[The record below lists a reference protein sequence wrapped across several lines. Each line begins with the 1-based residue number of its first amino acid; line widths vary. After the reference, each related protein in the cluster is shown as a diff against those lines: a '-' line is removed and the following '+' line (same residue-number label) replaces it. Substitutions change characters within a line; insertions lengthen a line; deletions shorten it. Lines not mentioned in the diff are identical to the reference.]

1 MAEHEEGRARRTDTW
16 ILAVALIFIIGAYYR
31 SGLSQID
38 VAHDIGAIGF
48 AILVAVPMGGYMLYS
63 CGDKKYARLVTGLIG
78 SAAAP
83 LILGGAVRWLLGIL
97 A

>member
-1 MAEHEEGRARRTDTW
+1 MRDKSTRADTW
-16 ILAVALIFIIGAYYR
+16 IIAVALIFIIGAYYR

-63 CGDKKYARLVTGLIG
+63 CGDKKYTRLVTGLIG
-78 SAAAP
+78 SAAAL
-83 LILGGAVRWLLGIL
+83 LILGSAIRWLLGIL

>member
-1 MAEHEEGRARRTDTW
+1 MRDKSTRADTW
-16 ILAVALIFIIGAYYR
+16 IIAVALIFIIGAYHR

-63 CGDKKYARLVTGLIG
+63 CGDKKYTRLVTGLIG
-78 SAAAP
+78 SAAAL
-83 LILGGAVRWLLGIL
+83 LILGGAIRWLLGIL

>member
-1 MAEHEEGRARRTDTW
+1 MRDKSTRADTW
-16 ILAVALIFIIGAYYR
+16 IIAVALIFIIGAYYR

-38 VAHDIGAIGF
+38 VAHNIGAIGF

-63 CGDKKYARLVTGLIG
+63 CGDKKYTRLVTGLIG
-78 SAAAP
+78 SAAAL